1 MPIRDLFVRDL
12 GRTIEGVVKV
22 YDEAALGE
30 EIREF
35 VLTDSTEEWLK
46 KLLDTF
52 AESLDRRRKRAQ
64 PMDDMGVW
72 VSGFFGSGKSHF
84 AKLVGYVLQNHA
96 VGGAGGETAM
106 ALFEKHLHD
115 GRHVGDIKRRL
126 GEIRLGA
133 TVRTVAFEIKS
144 KQTLNNPNSVA
155 EIMLSSFYEALGFSD
170 AIYLARIE
178 KRLSER
184 GRYEDFKNEY
194 RRLYGHPWEEGRKEH
209 EFNRKRIAE
218 VMHRIGMYASADEAR
233 EGIGDAYKLERITA
247 ESVAQEIIDWVDKQ
261 APGDGR
267 LPHFLFVIDEM
278 GGFIGDDGNKIEE
291 LRALVEQ
298 MGSRGKGKVW
308 VIATSQLALEQVC
321 EHANLELAKLGKLN
335 ARFCVKIGLISDEV
349 NKVVGERI
357 LKKREARVADI
368 AALYA
373 EHEGFFFQLADLKST
388 RTLGRLNCE
397 TFVASYP
404 FLPET
409 IKLAQDIF
417 EALSGLRI
425 SGGVRSMIAVTQD
438 VARALADQELGT
450 LASFDQVFEAI
461 ETDLFSPE
469 YLGASGILAIRESA
483 ERVPGVP
490 VAPSRVLKVLW
501 LLQQVRFIPRTPE
514 VIAKL
519 LVRHVDT
526 DLPALRVD
534 VEKTL
539 LGLQAAGYVA
549 RDEATGE
556 YKYLNE
562 RERTIEQEAQRLIR
576 EMGLGPAA
584 KQAKELLKSR
594 VLTKA
599 RLNQFQLKYGSAGSL
614 FAHNVSLDGEDLVSG
629 NEIGVAFIGPLSA
642 RKRDRTEIERD
653 NKARGTKGRTIHWIA
668 HTPESL
674 EARLKRLEALRK
686 VTEDERFTKDTA
698 KATQDALAEKRKEL
712 GDLEESLANALDD
725 AFRKG
730 RVYASGDEHEL
741 DGSRELKAVLQDAG
755 KTLVGNLYTR
765 FVEIDKRYDFKSV
778 GKILNPAEKTLLHVE
793 PELSLFDSQGMLQ
806 RERAPLATLLEAIKD
821 LEDENEPTGGASL
834 MALFRR
840 IPFGWPEE
848 VVRLL
853 LAAAFRGGAL
863 YLELPSAQ
871 GTREIYDYT
880 EPGTADLFTKVN
892 TFKGVTFRIAQTGLS
907 VDELKAA
914 VKLLARMDVTG
925 VPEAGNAIAG
935 RVRELGTRL
944 LAAVDRAR
952 TYADFGLPLPD
963 VYKGADGV
971 CKKATTAKDPTV
983 AVKDFL
989 AHGEEW
995 VALFKLARD
1004 FDAFLADQRDKT
1016 FELARRVFELCEKQ
1030 PIPADRPEASELGR
1044 ALEDAQA
1051 VIRGHSILEK
1061 WPAFRDAYHRVLDR
1075 YRAAYEHVYASVAE
1089 EALVLQQGIVAG
1101 DAYRQAPETQRD
1113 AVLQRYFGQGG
1124 PLHLP
1129 EVNAGTPEDL
1139 LASSARH
1146 SLTALQGILIGL
1158 PGWRSAIEAELL
1170 QLRHPEQGTTPPQP
1184 PPPDR
1189 TYEWRPLAELGGRRF
1204 GPDQVGELERELDQT
1219 KDRLKRKLAEGFT
1232 VIVK

>member
-1 MPIRDLFVRDL
+1 MPNRDLFVRDL
-12 GRTIEGVVKV
+12 GRKIEGVVKV
-22 YDEAALGE
+22 YDEAALAE

-35 VLTDSTEEWLK
+35 VLTDWTEEWLK
-46 KLLDTF
+46 KFLDTF

-96 VGGAGGETAM
+96 VGGAGGDPAM
-106 ALFEKHLHD
+106 ALFEKHLRD

-155 EIMLSSFYEALGFSD
+155 EIMLSSFYESLGFSE

-178 KRLSER
+178 KRLSEK
-184 GRYEDFKNEY
+184 GRYADYKNEY
-194 RRLYGHPWEEGRKEH
+194 QRLYGQPWEEGRKEH

-218 VMHRIGMYASADEAR
+218 VMHRIGMYASAEEAR
-233 EGIGDAYKLERITA
+233 DGIGDAYKFERITA
-247 ESVAQEIIDWVDKQ
+247 ESVAQEIVDWVDKQ
-261 APGDGR
+261 AAGDGR
-267 LPHFLFVIDEM
+267 HPHFIFVIDEM

-298 MGSRGKGKVW
+298 LGSRGKGKVW

-321 EHANLELAKLGKLN
+321 ERANLELAKLGKLN
-335 ARFCVKIGLISDEV
+335 ARFCVKIGLISDEI

-368 AALYA
+368 AALY
-373 EHEGFFFQLADLKST
+373 EKHEGFLSQLADLKST
-388 RTLGRLNCE
+388 RGLGQLNRDA
-397 TFVASYP
+397 FVASYP

-417 EALSGLRI
+417 EALSGFRI

-438 VARALADQELGT
+438 VARALADEELGA
-450 LASFDQVFEAI
+450 LASFDQVFDAV
-461 ETDLFSPE
+461 ETDLFSQE

-483 ERVPGVP
+483 ERVTGAP
-490 VAPSRVLKVLW
+490 VAPPRLLKVLW
-501 LLQQVRFIPRTPE
+501 LLQQVKFIPRTPE

-519 LVRHVDT
+519 LVQHADT
-526 DLPALRVD
+526 DLAALRAD

-539 LGLQAAGYVA
+539 LGLQTAGYLA

-562 RERTIEQEAQRLIR
+562 RERTIEQEVQRLIR

-584 KQAKELLKSR
+584 KQAKELLKAK

-599 RLNQFQLKYGSAGSL
+599 RLNQFQIKYGGAGSL

-642 RKRDRTEIERD
+642 KKKDRTEIERD
-653 NKARGTKGRTIHWIA
+653 NKAHGTKGRTVHWIA
-668 HTPESL
+668 HTPENL

-712 GDLEESLANALDD
+712 GDLEESLAIALDE
-725 AFRKG
+725 AFQKG

-741 DGSRELKAVLQDAG
+741 DGARDMKTVLQDVG
-755 KTLVGNLYTR
+755 KTLVGYLYTR
-765 FVEIDKRYDFKSV
+765 FVEVDKRYDFKSV
-778 GKILNPAEKTLLHVE
+778 GKILNPAEKKLHHIE
-793 PELSLFDSQGMLQ
+793 AELNLFDSQGMLQ
-806 RERAPLATLLEAIKD
+806 RERAPLSTLLEAIKD
-821 LEDENEPTGGASL
+821 LEDENKATDGASL
-834 MALFRR
+834 IALFRK
-840 IPFGWPEE
+840 IPFGWPDE

-871 GTREIYDYT
+871 GTREVYDYT
-880 EPGTADLFTKVN
+880 DSGTADLFTKVN

-907 VDELKAA
+907 VDELKSA
-914 VKLLARMDVTG
+914 VKLLARMGVTD
-925 VPEAGNAIAG
+925 VPEAGNAIAA

-944 LAAVDRAR
+944 LAAADRAQ
-952 TYADFGLPLPD
+952 TYAGFGLPLRD

-971 CKKATTAKDPTV
+971 CKKATTVKDPTA
-983 AVKDFL
+983 AVKDFI
-989 AHGEEW
+989 ARGEEW
-995 VALFKLARD
+995 VLLFKFARD
-1004 FDAFLADQRDKT
+1004 LEAFLADKRDKS
-1016 FELARRVFELCEKQ
+1016 FELARRVFDLCEKQ
-1030 PIPADRPEASELGR
+1030 PVPADRPEASELKK
-1044 ALEDAQA
+1044 ALEDAEA
-1051 VIRGHSILEK
+1051 VIRDRSILEK
-1061 WPAFRDAYHRVLDR
+1061 WTSFRDAYHRVLDR
-1075 YRAAYEHVYASVAE
+1075 YRTAYEHVYAGVAE
-1089 EALVLQQGIVAG
+1089 ETMVLRRGIVGG
-1101 DAYRQAPETQRD
+1101 DAYRQAPESKRD
-1113 AVLQRYFGQGG
+1113 AVLERYFGTGG

-1129 EVNAGTPEDL
+1129 KVDVGTPEDL

-1146 SLTALQGILIGL
+1146 SLTSLQGILVGL

-1170 QLRHPEQGTTPPQP
+1170 QLRRPEKEAPPP

-1219 KDRLKRKLAEGFT
+1219 KDKLKRKLAEGFT
-1232 VIVK
+1232 VVVK